1 MFSEMTIF
9 LFISSEKCK
18 QHIMPQLLLSVEK
31 ETLLVIVGE
40 KWEERVVLL
49 QAVIKMIPPAFT
61 CNFRVCSG
69 VEV

>member
-1 MFSEMTIF
+1 
-9 LFISSEKCK
+9 
-18 QHIMPQLLLSVEK
+18 MPQLLLSVEK